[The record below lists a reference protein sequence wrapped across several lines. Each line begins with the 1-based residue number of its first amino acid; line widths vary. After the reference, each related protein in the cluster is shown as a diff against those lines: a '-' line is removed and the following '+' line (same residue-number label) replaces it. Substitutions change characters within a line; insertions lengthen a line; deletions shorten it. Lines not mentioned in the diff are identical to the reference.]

1 MKDLFVGAQNVS
13 RVALIKSYDNAWSH
27 RAQPHSA
34 SFDYNRLLQDY
45 YTALRASQVAV
56 DVTGVETDF
65 SPYRLILLLAFNL
78 MTPAILEKCR
88 TYVQDGGHL
97 LITFRSSTRNRDNS
111 MMELPASGYSAGLAG
126 VTLEEYDAL
135 SRGRQVAVRG
145 ENLQG
150 AASVWCDALSCQGA
164 VPLASF
170 ASQCYAG
177 APTVT
182 VHAVGAGCDLD
193 TQGLKQLLGQVL
205 TDADAAPECPAPP
218 SGVEVVVKEKAG
230 EALPVRVESHA

>member
-1 MKDLFVGAQNVS
+1 
-13 RVALIKSYDNAWSH
+13 
-27 RAQPHSA
+27 
-34 SFDYNRLLQDY
+34 
-45 YTALRASQVAV
+45 
-56 DVTGVETDF
+56 
-65 SPYRLILLLAFNL
+65 
-78 MTPAILEKCR
+78 
-88 TYVQDGGHL
+88 
-97 LITFRSSTRNRDNS
+97 

-170 ASQCYAG
+170 ASQYYAG

-182 VHAVGAGCDLD
+182 AHAVGAGKVYYVGCDLD
-193 TQGLKQLLGQVL
+193 AQGLKQLLGQVL
-205 TDADAAPECPAPP
+205 TDAGAAPKCPAPP